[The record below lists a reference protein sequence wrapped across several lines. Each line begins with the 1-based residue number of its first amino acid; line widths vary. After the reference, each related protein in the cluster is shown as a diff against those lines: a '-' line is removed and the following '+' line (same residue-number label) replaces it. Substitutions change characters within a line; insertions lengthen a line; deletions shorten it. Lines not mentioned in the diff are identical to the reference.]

1 MVISLRKFLFL
12 VLMTLALLAGTL
24 GISARAIT
32 APLTPLHHVSIQ
44 TQNPLLPSGSHI
56 NCPPPPY
63 DC

>member
-1 MVISLRKFLFL
+1 MIVSVRKFLFL

-24 GISARAIT
+24 GLSIRAIT
-32 APLTPLHHVSIQ
+32 APPMQLHHVNIQ
-44 TQNPLLPSGSHI
+44 TQGQFIPGWPRI